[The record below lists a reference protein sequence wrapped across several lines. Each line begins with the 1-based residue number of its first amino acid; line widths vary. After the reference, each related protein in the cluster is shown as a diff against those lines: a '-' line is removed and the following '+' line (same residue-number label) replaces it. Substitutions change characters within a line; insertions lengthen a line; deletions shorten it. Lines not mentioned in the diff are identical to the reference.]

1 MRRGAAAEIALGI
14 GVAALGAFILYE
26 TTLIRVSPI
35 YSKVGPG
42 VIPTIV
48 GIILLGLGLVFAW
61 QSWRGK
67 PAAPGSVDTPA
78 GLDATL
84 DAPLDAPGSLLDTP
98 GTGGGAADWKA
109 LAMIALGLVVQIALL
124 DPRDAPL
131 GLDQVY
137 LSLGAPLTA
146 IISAISGFIPT
157 AAFLFLCVAIG
168 FGSRRY
174 LRDVIIGILLATAAY
189 VGFVHG
195 LGLPLPTGAI
205 GGLL

>member
-1 MRRGAAAEIALGI
+1 MDVKRGAAAEIALGA

-48 GIILLGLGLVFAW
+48 GIILLGLGLIFVW

-67 PAAPGSVDTPA
+67 PAAAEG
-78 GLDATL
+78 
-84 DAPLDAPGSLLDTP
+84 LDAPGSLLDTP
-98 GTGGGAADWKA
+98 GTGGAAADWRA
-109 LAMIALGLVVQIALL
+109 LAMIALGLVVQIVLL

-131 GLDQVY
+131 GLDQVFA
-137 LSLGAPLTA
+137 SLGAPLTA
-146 IISAISGFIPT
+146 IVSAISGFIPT

-174 LRDVIIGILLATAAY
+174 LRDLIIGILLATAAY

-195 LGLPLPTGAI
+195 LGLPLPAGAV

>member
-1 MRRGAAAEIALGI
+1 MTVKRGAAAEIALGI

-26 TTLIRVSPI
+26 TTRIRVAPI

-48 GIILLGLGLVFAW
+48 GIILLGLGLVFVW

-67 PAAPGSVDTPA
+67 PAAAGSVDTPVS
-78 GLDATL
+78 
-84 DAPLDAPGSLLDTP
+84 LDAPGSLLDTP
-98 GTGGGAADWKA
+98 GTGGAAADWKA
-109 LAMIALGLVVQIALL
+109 LAMIGLGLLVQILLL

-131 GLDQVY
+131 GLDQVFA
-137 LSLGAPLTA
+137 SLGAPLTT
-146 IISAISGFIPT
+146 IVSAISGFIPS

-174 LRDVIIGILLATAAY
+174 LRDVIIGILLAVAAY

-195 LGLPLPTGAI
+195 LGLPLPAGAI

>member
-1 MRRGAAAEIALGI
+1 MVKRGAAAEIALGI

-67 PAAPGSVDTPA
+67 PAAAGSVDTPA
-78 GLDATL
+78 A
-84 DAPLDAPGSLLDTP
+84 LDAPGSLLDTP
-98 GTGGGAADWKA
+98 GTGGAAADWRA
-109 LAMIALGLVVQIALL
+109 LAMIGLGLVVQIVLL
-124 DPRDAPL
+124 DPRNAPL
-131 GLDQVY
+131 GLDQVFV
-137 LSLGAPLTA
+137 SLGAPLTA
-146 IISAISGFIPT
+146 IVSAISGFIPT
-157 AAFLFLCVAIG
+157 AAFLFLCVAVG

-174 LRDVIIGILLATAAY
+174 LRDIIIGIVLATAAY

-195 LGLPLPTGAI
+195 LGLPLPAGAI

>member
-1 MRRGAAAEIALGI
+1 MNVKRGAAAEIALGV

-42 VIPTIV
+42 VIPNIV
-48 GIILLGLGLVFAW
+48 GIILLGLGLIFVW

-67 PAAPGSVDTPA
+67 PATAEG
-78 GLDATL
+78 
-84 DAPLDAPGSLLDTP
+84 LDAPGSLLDTP
-98 GTGGGAADWKA
+98 GTGGAAADWRA
-109 LAMIALGLVVQIALL
+109 LAMIALGLVVQIVLL

-131 GLDQVY
+131 GLDQVFA
-137 LSLGAPLTA
+137 SFGAPLTA
-146 IISAISGFIPT
+146 IVSAISGFIPT

-174 LRDVIIGILLATAAY
+174 LRDLIIGILLAVAAY
-189 VGFVHG
+189 VGFTHG
-195 LGLPLPTGAI
+195 LGLPLPAGAI
-205 GGLL
+205 GALL

>member
-1 MRRGAAAEIALGI
+1 MKRGAAAEIALGV

-48 GIILLGLGLVFAW
+48 GIILLVLGLVFVW

-67 PAAPGSVDTPA
+67 PATAGSVDTPA
-78 GLDATL
+78 AL

-98 GTGGGAADWKA
+98 GTGGADADWKA
-109 LAMIALGLVVQIALL
+109 LAMIGLGLVVQIVLL
-124 DPRDAPL
+124 DPRNAPL
-131 GLDQVY
+131 GLDQVFV
-137 LSLGAPLTA
+137 SLGTPLTA
-146 IISAISGFIPT
+146 IVSAISGFIPT
-157 AAFLFLCVAIG
+157 AAFLFLCVAVG

-174 LRDVIIGILLATAAY
+174 LRDIVIGILLATAAY

-195 LGLPLPTGAI
+195 LGLPLPAGAI

>member
-1 MRRGAAAEIALGI
+1 MTVKRGAAAEIALGV

-48 GIILLGLGLVFAW
+48 GIILLVLGLVFVW

-67 PAAPGSVDTPA
+67 PATAGSVDTPA
-78 GLDATL
+78 AL

-98 GTGGGAADWKA
+98 GTGGADADWKA
-109 LAMIALGLVVQIALL
+109 LAMIGLGLVVQIVLL
-124 DPRDAPL
+124 DPRNAPL
-131 GLDQVY
+131 GLDQVFV
-137 LSLGAPLTA
+137 SLGTPLTA
-146 IISAISGFIPT
+146 IVSAISGFIPT
-157 AAFLFLCVAIG
+157 AAFLFLCVAVG

-174 LRDVIIGILLATAAY
+174 LRDIVIGILLATAAY

-195 LGLPLPTGAI
+195 LGLPLPAGAI